1 MADAFLPGWP
11 RLLPA
16 ALATLGRDGQG
27 PLPGAGLAAR
37 YRLAAIDPGH
47 VGRYRALVG
56 GGGSH
61 VPLAYFYL
69 LAQRAQLALMLDR
82 RFPWAIPGLVHV
94 ANELRL
100 HRSPV
105 AGAGVDIAVT
115 ATGGPAAGARTG
127 IVFRVELTQDGQ
139 TVVGCSSEYRPRRA
153 GGGGHAGHGAPAL
166 AVAAPALPWTLAAA
180 TGRRYARVS
189 GDWNPIHLAAILAR
203 PFGFR
208 GAIAH
213 GMYCVGRAAAAIE
226 GLAGS
231 PVTAIDARFRRPV
244 PLPGT
249 VAFACAGAAAGAG
262 AYSIGSADGAAVYVT
277 GSWQAG

>member
-1 MADAFLPGWP
+1 MADAVLPGWA

-16 ALATLGRDGQG
+16 ALATLGRDGLG
-27 PLPGAGLAAR
+27 ALPGTGLAAR
-37 YRLAAIDPGH
+37 YRLAAIDPGQ

-69 LAQRAQLALMLDR
+69 LAQRAQVALMLDR

-100 HRSPV
+100 QRPPA
-105 AGAGVDIAVT
+105 AGARVDIVVAAT
-115 ATGGPAAGARTG
+115 AGPAAGARTG
-127 IVFRVELTQDGQ
+127 IVFHVDLVQDGQ
-139 TVVGCSSEYRPRRA
+139 AVVGCRSEYRLRR
-153 GGGGHAGHGAPAL
+153 GGGGGPAESVVPAPA
-166 AVAAPALPWTLAAA
+166 VTAPALPWTLAAA

-189 GDWNPIHLAAILAR
+189 GDWNPIHLAPILAR
-203 PFGFR
+203 LFGFR
-208 GAIAH
+208 GTIAH

-226 GLAGS
+226 GLAGR

-262 AYSIGSADGAAVYVT
+262 AYSIASADGAAVHVT
-277 GSWQAG
+277 GSWQTG